1 MKRYS
6 LCLVA
11 LLFTTV
17 LMAQKTFNDPNAE
30 LRDVKGFKGVNV
42 ATGIQLYITQDAN
55 EAVAI
60 SAETAEARAR
70 VLTVVQDGVLRI
82 SFANNPFKF
91 KFKYLKKT
99 VKAYVSIA
107 TVEKLG
113 VSSGAYM
120 QVEGTIKSDKL
131 MLEAHSG
138 GTFKGNIEASA
149 LQVEHE
155 SGSVVKISGT
165 AGKIDVDGS
174 SGSDLSGYELV
185 TEKANVKVS
194 SGASVK
200 LTINKEVTAK
210 ASSGGELVYKGGASR
225 NDVHTSS
232 GGSVSNKN

>member
-1 MKRYS
+1 MKRFI
-6 LCLVA
+6 LGLAA
-11 LLFTTV
+11 LLFTLS
-17 LMAQKTFNDPNAE
+17 LMAQRTFNDPNAE
-30 LRDVKGFKGVNV
+30 IRDVKGFKGVTV
-42 ATGIQLYITQDAN
+42 ATGIQLYITQDAS

-60 SAETAEARAR
+60 SAESAELKAR
-70 VLTVVQDGVLRI
+70 VKTIVQDGVLRI
-82 SFANNPFKF
+82 FFENTGLKF
-91 KFKYLKKT
+91 KFKYLKKN

-107 TVEKLG
+107 TVEKLE

-131 MLEAHSG
+131 LLEAHSG
-138 GTFKGNIEASA
+138 GTFKGDVEAS
-149 LQVEHE
+149 LLSVEHE

-174 SGSDLSGYELV
+174 SGSDLSGYALV

-200 LTINKEVTAK
+200 LTVNKEVTAK
-210 ASSGGELVYKGGASR
+210 ASSGGELVYKGNASR